1 MLHALPRCTRLRW
14 QPKFTRGI
22 SGFLHPQLIRLFTPR
37 HRPRPQSK
45 ALPPNDAAAKR
56 PQWSRVIQTIIRI
69 RLLLKRGKDE
79 EAVENFQSCNSK
91 IPSGSEGRIFRF
103 ALYERGIT
111 TFLSHRRFEHALELH
126 QEMSSSGFYGSSGL
140 RARMLV
146 CSSIVKAPQEQQQTL
161 ETLFDELSPIISLP
175 SYSQRSLCELLDD
188 MKSHPLI
195 ESLFISKLVDR
206 HLDSRESTYKLELN
220 TVNKLVLFYMHV
232 GNPDAAERLVVS
244 HQDSS
249 PVRRNPG
256 PYTTLISSHVK
267 GGTLSYSRLNY
278 LMDKMKKSQVPIDLP
293 FLNVLIQWAVR
304 NGNVHQAFSLYE
316 TILRDNA
323 SHMIPDSYVFGSLF
337 NAHQSV
343 LSRNPSVRRA
353 RLPRNAPM
361 PRQLFRQMLECQ
373 VLAVKAADP
382 RTQRV
387 VRVETLNVALRLFML
402 SMDYPAAFVT
412 LRTFYGLGLRPDVR
426 SYRFVITIL
435 LGQIQYSLQKAEK
448 VRWGRLAGWADNFLG
463 GSHTAAQAMGAQ
475 QQPEVAS
482 ALLEF
487 AGGTNTGY
495 RTPTIAAIMG
505 DEEPPE
511 KAEWDVEP
519 LERLVAKAILA
530 SLVPRSVSREQAE
543 RALREKM
550 APYFLEMV
558 PQKLSIGRRLQRAR
572 Y

>member
-1 MLHALPRCTRLRW
+1 
-14 QPKFTRGI
+14 
-22 SGFLHPQLIRLFTPR
+22 
-37 HRPRPQSK
+37 
-45 ALPPNDAAAKR
+45 
-56 PQWSRVIQTIIRI
+56 
-69 RLLLKRGKDE
+69 
-79 EAVENFQSCNSK
+79 
-91 IPSGSEGRIFRF
+91 
-103 ALYERGIT
+103 
-111 TFLSHRRFEHALELH
+111 
-126 QEMSSSGFYGSSGL
+126 
-140 RARMLV
+140 
-146 CSSIVKAPQEQQQTL
+146 
-161 ETLFDELSPIISLP
+161 
-175 SYSQRSLCELLDD
+175 
-188 MKSHPLI
+188 
-195 ESLFISKLVDR
+195 
-206 HLDSRESTYKLELN
+206 
-220 TVNKLVLFYMHV
+220 
-232 GNPDAAERLVVS
+232 
-244 HQDSS
+244 
-249 PVRRNPG
+249 
-256 PYTTLISSHVK
+256 
-267 GGTLSYSRLNY
+267 
-278 LMDKMKKSQVPIDLP
+278 
-293 FLNVLIQWAVR
+293 
-304 NGNVHQAFSLYE
+304 
-316 TILRDNA
+316 
-323 SHMIPDSYVFGSLF
+323 
-337 NAHQSV
+337 
-343 LSRNPSVRRA
+343 
-353 RLPRNAPM
+353 
-361 PRQLFRQMLECQ
+361 MLECQ